1 MARRSRRGR
10 TTYNYTTVKYANDT
24 PGGEPVLGSLLQLI
38 ILFAILAAIVVAVG
52 PLIDYFGFYVAS
64 LPAGADPYKNAVLP
78 LFPWA
83 YAFIILCGIVGFV
96 YVYRT
101 VIRQITYSRW
111 NE

>member
-1 MARRSRRGR
+1 MARRSRRR

-24 PGGEPVLGSLLQLI
+24 PGGQPVLGSILQLI
-38 ILFAILAAIVVAVG
+38 VLFALLAAIVVAVG
-52 PLIDYFGFYVAS
+52 PVIDYFGFYVSA
-64 LPAGADPYKNAVLP
+64 LPADANPYKEAVMP

-83 YAFIILCGIVGFV
+83 YAFIILTGIVGFV

-101 VIRQITYSRW
+101 IIRQITYSRW